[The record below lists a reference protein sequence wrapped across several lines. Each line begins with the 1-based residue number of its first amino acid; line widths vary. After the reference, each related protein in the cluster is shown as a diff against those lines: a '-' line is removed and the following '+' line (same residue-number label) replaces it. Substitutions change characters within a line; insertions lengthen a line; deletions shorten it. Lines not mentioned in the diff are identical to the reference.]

1 VRAYKKLIWIVALAT
16 MIACVGWPARADAQ
30 GRRGR
35 VSGGHRGGTRV
46 VVVGGGY
53 YGGYYANP
61 FWFGSVYDP
70 WYGFGY
76 QYPYGPYPYPYR
88 YSYDPG
94 GEIRLEVTPK
104 QAEAY
109 VDGYYAGIV
118 DDFDGVF
125 QRLPVEPGEHEIAL
139 YLDGYREVRQK
150 IYVTPRNTF
159 KLKYAMEKLGPGE
172 QPEPRPEPVNPPQP
186 QGPGQPQGVGQ
197 PPGPAQR
204 PMPPQ
209 GPPPGRGPA
218 GRRMPPPQ
226 QPPQDPQRGVEV
238 SAYGTIAIR
247 VQPTDVDVLIDGE
260 KWRGPESH
268 DRLLVEVSEGRHTVE
283 IQKTGYRTYVTEVEV
298 RRGDTTALNVSL
310 RTPDQQ

>member
-1 VRAYKKLIWIVALAT
+1 VRAHKKLIWTVALAT
-16 MIACVGWPARADAQ
+16 VIACMGWPARADAQ
-30 GRRGR
+30 GRRGH
-35 VSGGHRGGTRV
+35 GGHRGGSRV

-61 FWFGSVYDP
+61 FWFGPAYDP

-76 QYPYGPYPYPYR
+76 QYPYGYPPYPYR

-94 GEIRLEVTPK
+94 GEIRVEVTPK
-104 QAEAY
+104 QAEVY

-125 QRLPVEPGEHEIAL
+125 QRLPVEPSEHEIAL
-139 YLDGYREVRQK
+139 YLDGYRTVHQK

-172 QPEPRPEPVNPPQP
+172 QPEPRPEPVNPPP
-186 QGPGQPQGVGQ
+186 QAQSAEQ
-197 PPGPAQR
+197 PPMR
-204 PMPPQ
+204 PQ

-218 GRRMPPPQ
+218 GRRMPPQ
-226 QPPQDPQRGVEV
+226 QPPQNPPPGAGGQEA
-238 SAYGTIAIR
+238 SAFGTIAIR
-247 VQPTDVDVLIDGE
+247 VQPSDVDVMIDGE
-260 KWRGPESH
+260 RWRGPEAQ
-268 DRLLVEVSEGRHTVE
+268 DRLLVQVSEGRHTVE
-283 IQKTGYRTYVTEVEV
+283 IRKAGFRTYVTEVEV

-310 RTPDQQ
+310 RTPDER